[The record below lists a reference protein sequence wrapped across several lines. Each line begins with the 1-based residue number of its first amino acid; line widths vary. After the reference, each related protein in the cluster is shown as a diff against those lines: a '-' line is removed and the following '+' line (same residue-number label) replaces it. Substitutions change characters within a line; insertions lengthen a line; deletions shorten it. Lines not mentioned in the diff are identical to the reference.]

1 MLAVFFF
8 ALIIEVMHL
17 YVNDK
22 QHELPDGASLSS
34 LLEQLGFASA
44 KIAVE
49 VNKHIVPRH
58 RYKQFSLHNQDKIEI
73 IQAVGG
79 G

>member
-1 MLAVFFF
+1 
-8 ALIIEVMHL
+8 MHL
-17 YVNDK
+17 YVND
-22 QHELPDGASLSS
+22 QRHELPDGASLSC
-34 LLEQLGFASA
+34 LLERLDLAGA

-49 VNKHIVPRH
+49 VNKRIVPRH
-58 RYKQFSLHNQDKIEI
+58 EHRELLLRDRDKVEI

>member
-1 MLAVFFF
+1 MRLT
-8 ALIIEVMHL
+8 INSEH
-17 YVNDK
+17 
-22 QHELPDGASLSS
+22 HELPDGVTVSY
-34 LLEQLGFASA
+34 LLRHLNISTA

-49 VNKHIVPRH
+49 VNHRIVPRH
-58 RYKQFSLHNQDKIEI
+58 THAQFYLRDQDKIEI

>member
-1 MLAVFFF
+1 MRLT
-8 ALIIEVMHL
+8 INSEH
-17 YVNDK
+17 Y
-22 QHELPDGASLSS
+22 ELPDGVTVSY
-34 LLEQLGFASA
+34 LLQYMNISTA

-49 VNKHIVPRH
+49 VNHRIVPRH
-58 RYKQFSLHNQDKIEI
+58 THSQFSLHDRDRVEI